1 MSGLKRF
8 IFGCLMAFSVFQISA
23 SDLQSDFDQAN
34 RSLAQGKF
42 AEAIRQ
48 YQGILKS
55 GSSASLHNNL
65 GLAFFQSGQIG
76 PAVAQFRLAERL
88 SPRDGEV
95 KANLRL
101 ARAKISKSITV
112 DGMEGQTLSLN
123 EWALLPL
130 GAIWIATGSWLL
142 SVMNPR
148 TGSILRGYAWGAGV
162 LFVILGGLAARA
174 AVVRY
179 QEPDLVV
186 VRPDAALRQSPFP
199 EAKSILNLAEGAELH
214 IENVRGEWFLVHD
227 PASDRSGWVRQ
238 DVVERIPVR

>member
-1 MSGLKRF
+1 MRALGRF
-8 IFGCLMAFSVFQISA
+8 IGVCLMAWMVCRSSA
-23 SDLQSDFDQAN
+23 SDFQVDFDQAN
-34 RSLAQGKF
+34 RALAQGKF
-42 AEAIRQ
+42 ADATHS
-48 YQGILKS
+48 YQGILKT

-76 PAVAQFRLAERL
+76 PAIAQFRLAERL
-88 SPRDGEV
+88 APRDGEI

-101 ARAKISKSITV
+101 ARAKLSKSITV
-112 DGMEGQTLSLN
+112 DDVGLQALSLN

-130 GAIWIATGSWLL
+130 GMIWIAAGTWFL
-142 SVMNPR
+142 SVLNPR
-148 TGSILRGYAWGAGV
+148 AGSILRGYTWGAGV
-162 LFVILGGLAARA
+162 LFIILSGLAARA

-214 IENVRGEWFLVHD
+214 TENVRAEWLLVRD

-238 DVVERIPVR
+238 DMVVRVPVR